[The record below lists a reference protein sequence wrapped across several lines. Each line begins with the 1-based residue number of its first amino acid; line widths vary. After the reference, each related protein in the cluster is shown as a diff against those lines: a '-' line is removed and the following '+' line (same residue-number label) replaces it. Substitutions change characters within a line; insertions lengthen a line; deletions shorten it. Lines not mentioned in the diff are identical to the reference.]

1 MMILLLIIA
10 GTAVLA
16 LSPVSAEKPVVIIL
30 AEGDGSYYLG
40 EEVIFRGT
48 NSDSDSTY
56 LFMTGPGI
64 SASGGK
70 LTAPH
75 QNVVNGDPG
84 SFDTATTKPDHSW
97 EYTLYTYNLP
107 LDPGSYT
114 IHAVSQPQAKDWF
127 NDLTTYGT
135 TSIII
140 KKPFISAVV
149 SPSSVPRGQPFTV
162 TGIAEGDPTE
172 VQVWIIGGK
181 YAYNAMVPVNP
192 DASYAFNAGTQI
204 AANLPTGPAFLIVQH
219 PMQNNQH
226 DIVVSGEFVK
236 NLLLN
241 EGGSTDGMNIFKIS
255 GTGSLQGLD
264 TVQALIAGIS
274 DSNVDDSYTE
284 IPLIVDG
291 TGISAPQ
298 AQAGAPTP
306 IPPQTKPSPLQFA
319 PIGALFLIVGIAVWR
334 RR

>member
-1 MMILLLIIA
+1 MILLLIIT

-16 LSPVSAEKPVVIIL
+16 LSPVSAERPAVMII
-30 AEGDGSYYLG
+30 AGGDGSYYLG
-40 EEVIFRGT
+40 EEVVFRGT

-56 LFMTGPGI
+56 LFITGPGI

-75 QNVVNGDPG
+75 QNVVTGDPG
-84 SFDTATTKPDHSW
+84 SFDTAATQPDHSW

-114 IHAVSQPQAKDWF
+114 IHAVSQPQAKEGF

-162 TGIAEGDPTE
+162 TGIAGGDPTE

-181 YAYNAMVPVNP
+181 YVYNAMVPVNS
-192 DASYAFNAGTQI
+192 DASYTFNAGAQI
-204 AANLPTGPAFLIVQH
+204 SANIPPGPAFLIVQH
-219 PMQNNQH
+219 PMQNNRH
-226 DIVVSGEFVK
+226 EIVMRGEFVR
-236 NLLLN
+236 NLPFNGGN
-241 EGGSTDGMNIFKIS
+241 ETDGMNLFKIS
-255 GTGSLQGLD
+255 GAGSLQGLD
-264 TVQALIAGIS
+264 AVQALIAGIS
-274 DSNVDDSYTE
+274 DSNVDDTYTA
-284 IPLIVDG
+284 IPLIVDD
-291 TGISAPQ
+291 TGITAPQ
-298 AQAGAPTP
+298 PQEGAPTP
-306 IPPQTKPSPLQFA
+306 VQPQTKPSPLQFA
-319 PIGALFLIVGIAVWR
+319 PIGALVLIVGIAVWR
-334 RR
+334 RH